1 MSNTKKY
8 IPGINIL
15 GSTDIISTADQ
26 IKMIKEIGFGA
37 FFTGWNPE
45 RQAIWAEAA
54 AKHGMIYQSIHSPF
68 SGKYKVSHM
77 WKEGE
82 DGVFV
87 TNGLIECVKE
97 CARCGI
103 PVMVIHPFIGFKEHT
118 PTQVGLDN
126 YARVIEAADKL
137 GVKLGFENVE
147 GEEYLAALMK
157 EFWDAPSCGFCLD
170 TGHEQC
176 YNGGKDMM
184 ALYGEKLCH
193 THFNDNLGIFLPP
206 DAPIENTWHND
217 LHLTMGDGIVD
228 WKGVMDRIDASPYS
242 GPLICELTRGNKP
255 GRHDHDGYA
264 AMQLEEFYAF
274 AYDRV
279 MKVINREL

>member
-1 MSNTKKY
+1 MSKKY

-15 GSTDIISTADQ
+15 GNTDVVSTADQ
-26 IKMIKEIGFGA
+26 IKMIKDIGFGA

-45 RQAIWAEAA
+45 RQGIWAEAA
-54 AKHGMIYQSIHSPF
+54 AKNGVIYQSIHSPF

-87 TNGLIECVKE
+87 TNGLIDCVKD
-97 CARCGI
+97 CAKYGI

-118 PTQVGLDN
+118 PTEIGLDN
-126 YARVIEAADKL
+126 YARVVEVADRL

-147 GEEYLAALMK
+147 GEEYLAALM
-157 EFWDAPSCGFCLD
+157 ERFWDAPSCGFCLD

-193 THFNDNLGIFLPP
+193 THFNDNLGIILPP
-206 DAPIENTWHND
+206 DAPIESTWHND
-217 LHLTMGDGIVD
+217 LHLTMGDGVVN
-228 WKGVMDRIDASPYS
+228 WAGVMDRIDASPYE

-279 MKVINREL
+279 MKVIGRTI